1 MKVKD
6 ACTPNVK
13 TCSPEANLA
22 HAAVL
27 MWESDCGIVPVVDG
41 EGRPVGV
48 ITDRDIAIAVGTRGR
63 PASEIAV
70 QEVMSRNLRTA
81 RPEDEVR
88 SALEA
93 MGTAQVRRLLVVDGR
108 GVLAGVLSLSDVVRR
123 LDGRGGPAVEEVVEA
138 LKAIG
143 RPHRAEEKPAP
154 APGTR
159 LAGRSSALT
168 RNRA

>member
-6 ACTPNVK
+6 ACTPSAK

-27 MWESDCGIVPVVDG
+27 MWENDCGLVPVVDG

-63 PASEIAV
+63 PASEITV
-70 QEVMSRNLRTA
+70 QEAMSRNPRTV

-88 SALEA
+88 SALEV
-93 MGTAQVRRLLVVDGR
+93 METTQIRRLLVVDGR
-108 GVLAGVLSLSDVVRR
+108 GVLVGVLSLSDIVRR
-123 LDGRGGPAVEEVVEA
+123 LDGRGGPAGEEVLEA
-138 LKAIG
+138 LKAIC
-143 RPHRAEEKPAP
+143 RPHRLEEKPVAAP
-154 APGTR
+154 SGRT
-159 LAGRSSALT
+159 AGRSSALS